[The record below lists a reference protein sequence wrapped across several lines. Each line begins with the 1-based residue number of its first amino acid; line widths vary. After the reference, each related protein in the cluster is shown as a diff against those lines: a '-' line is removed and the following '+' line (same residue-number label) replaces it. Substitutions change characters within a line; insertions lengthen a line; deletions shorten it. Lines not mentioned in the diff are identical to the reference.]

1 MAQYCAEL
9 AITALYKH
17 DYQTGGCETAPL
29 DAELVIGERS
39 FVPNPGAHAEDDG
52 VPMGSDT
59 TAGSTRG
66 SW

>member
-29 DAELVIGERS
+29 DAELVIGEMS

-52 VPMGSDT
+52 GLMGY
-59 TAGSTRG
+59 GYHRG
-66 SW
+66 LDEGC